1 MQRQRKGYA
10 YGKNRQYQHTHNF
23 FVDDLKH
30 FATNMNI
37 KCLFD
42 IVTLFSKDIG
52 MKFRV
57 DKCAV
62 VQIEKDK
69 LIQNPE
75 PLIIKDL
82 IIKPLPS
89 GDSYTYL
96 GIDENKT
103 YDGPMNKARIKS
115 EYLSRV
121 KKIWSLELS
130 GCNKVVVHNS
140 FATPMITPTVGIIN
154 WTIDDIEQI
163 YINIRKI
170 LSMTGKLHPNSDID
184 YIYVSRSDGGRGIK
198 QIRTLYG
205 SRIIAVRQNLLQNN
219 NRSNL
224 IQYIVN
230 SEEHDIIRVGKELL
244 DLQHIN
250 DDINKQPRL
259 ISKTFTKSKNLQNEQ
274 NYKNKKCMFTSIRS

>member
-37 KCLFD
+37 KCLLD

-62 VQIEKDK
+62 VQTEKDK

-89 GDSYTYL
+89 GDSYTY
-96 GIDENKT
+96 T
-103 YDGPMNKARIKS
+103 YDGPMNKARIKN

-121 KKIWSLELS
+121 KKIWSSELS
-130 GCNKVVVHNS
+130 GYNKVVVHNS
-140 FATPMITPTVGIIN
+140 FATPMITLTVGIIN
-154 WTIDDIEQI
+154 WTIDDTEQL

-170 LSMTGKLHPNSDID
+170 LSVTGKLHPNSDSD
-184 YIYVSRSDGGRGIK
+184 YIYVSRSDGRRGIK

-205 SRIIAVRQNLLQNN
+205 SRIIAVRQNLFQNN
-219 NRSNL
+219 NWSNL

-230 SEEHDIIRVGKELL
+230 SEEQDIIRVGKELL

-250 DDINKQPRL
+250 DDLNKQPRL
-259 ISKTFTKSKNLQNEQ
+259 ISETFTKSKNLQNEQ
-274 NYKNKKCMFTSIRS
+274 NYKNKKCMVTSITN